1 MENENKKVIISG
13 INIPFF
19 DLVILLVKLAL
30 AAIHAIILLSFI
42 FAAFTSIFG
51 GMFNFFMFRGSM

>member
-30 AAIHAIILLSFI
+30 VAIPAIVLIYFI
-42 FAAFTSIFG
+42 FAVFGSVFG
-51 GMFNFFMFRGSM
+51 GMFHFFMFKGSM